1 MSTHKAAHQRALILM
16 DAERAVPG
24 ITFHED
30 DSELEIMRTV
40 VARVMGR
47 KFVDGRADDYVIG
60 CFEVIREDGLVA
72 KPGAQ
77 HYPSACRSKY
87 H

>member
-1 MSTHKAAHQRALILM
+1 MSTRKAAHQRALILM

-40 VARVMGR
+40 VARVLGR
-47 KFVDGRADDYVIG
+47 KFIDGRTDEQVVNYFQVIA
-60 CFEVIREDGLVA
+60 EDKRVA
-72 KPGAQ
+72 KPEAPRAS
-77 HYPSACRSKY
+77 HR
-87 H
+87 HH